1 MGPLEDPVW
10 HGSGRTFRE
19 VGLSLSLSF
28 YLSLAAAPSVTICSA
43 PSGPPP
49 QDETFDAASMPDQIQ
64 HFIERLTVLFEKGQA
79 YELPSY
85 TKIALDLL
93 EHPVVIFTKKGPRTL
108 GGPGTVTAS
117 LKRRCMARMMTYV
130 KIAVAV
136 SKAEFPHYELM
147 ASFRVLHLT
156 KIKATSADKEY
167 VRNSPTYKGDL
178 ERLAQVFKLD
188 IGLLEMQLD
197 YSRPF
202 AQKALPTCDYDNQEA
217 WKVAF
222 NVLTGQRRNSKTV
235 SIHGRLAE
243 LSAVLERFTAF
254 GASTGGVER
263 TFSSRARLLLCKQFM
278 SDHRDVVTLKVAL
291 ERRPDEEAKVVELA
305 REFWSPIY
313 GLVRASSKKKKMTAG
328 VPKRKFLPTKKNKK
342 KKADNTETEFIRCR
356 RKAVSDAICDG
367 ADTVHNPR
375 KAQRRHWSNKHSKVL
390 DAQLAKATKRKLQ
403 GFEMG
408 QMLASEVTDDMEASA
423 KAEQKKRKANMNTRD
438 RKRKRSVKTI
448 LSPKDFIDQCN
459 NKNVFA
465 EAMVLDRGLERV
477 IVSRGMHFKTSRL
490 QAEIFVVDVVDK
502 AGLRT
507 KWAAAIVG
515 GWLVSA
521 DVLNKQKGAFV
532 KYGRACGVHK
542 EIWFSEKAQTKHSE
556 VYQIV
561 KGAVELEGS
570 KWLTIASRAAFIERY
585 TKAVKSHRGPNVI
598 AVVSSNDAEVSIC
611 FSMSCVSSFFFPRPL
626 GSGLLRPPLRFRPSL
641 ARDLV
646 LGSLSNSAI

>member
-1 MGPLEDPVW
+1 M
-10 HGSGRTFRE
+10 
-19 VGLSLSLSF
+19 
-28 YLSLAAAPSVTICSA
+28 
-43 PSGPPP
+43 
-49 QDETFDAASMPDQIQ
+49 
-64 HFIERLTVLFEKGQA
+64 LFEKGKA

-108 GGPGTVTAS
+108 GGPGTVTTS
-117 LKRRCMARMMTYV
+117 LKRRCMARMMSYV

-156 KIKATSADKEY
+156 KIKATSTDKEY
-167 VRNSPTYKGDL
+167 VRNNATYKGDL

-188 IGLLEMQLD
+188 VGLLEMQLD

-202 AQKALPTCDYDNQEA
+202 AQKALATCDNDNQEA
-217 WKVAF
+217 WKVAH

-235 SIHGRLAE
+235 SIHGHLAE

-254 GASTGGVER
+254 SASTGGVER

-291 ERRPDEEAKVVELA
+291 ERRPDEEQKVVELA
-305 REFWSPIY
+305 REVWSSIY
-313 GLVRASSKKKKMTAG
+313 GMVRASSKRQKMTAG
-328 VPKRKFLPTKKNKK
+328 VPKRKFMQTKKKN
-342 KKADNTETEFIRCR
+342 KADNTETEFIRCR
-356 RKAVSDAICDG
+356 RKAVSDAICNG

-375 KAQRRHWSNKHSKVL
+375 KAQRRHWSDTHSKVL
-390 DAQLAKATKRKLQ
+390 DAQLTKATKRKVH

-408 QMLASEVTDDMEASA
+408 QMLASEVTDDIESSV
-423 KAEQKKRKANMNTRD
+423 KAEQKKRQTNMDARD
-438 RKRKRSVKTI
+438 RKRKKAVTTI
-448 LSPKDFIDQCN
+448 LSPTDFIDQCK

-465 EAMVLDRGLERV
+465 EATVLDRGLERV
-477 IVSRGMHFKTSRL
+477 IESRGLHLKTNRL
-490 QAEIFVVDVVDK
+490 QAEIFVVGGVDK

-521 DVLNKQKGAFV
+521 DVLNKRKGAFV
-532 KYGRACGVHK
+532 KYGRACAVHK
-542 EIWFSEKAQTKHSE
+542 EIWFSEKSQTKHSE
-556 VYQIV
+556 VHQLV
-561 KGAVELEGS
+561 KSAVELEGS

-585 TKAVKSHRGPNVI
+585 TKALKSHRGPNII
-598 AVVSSNDAEVSIC
+598 AVVSSNDAEVSLDFPCLCLCAQCRCIC
-611 FSMSCVSSFFFPRPL
+611 CLELVSCRPL
-626 GSGLLRPPLRFRPSL
+626 GTGLLRPPLRFRPSW
-641 ARDLV
+641 ARFV
-646 LGSLSNSAI
+646 LGNLSKSAI